1 MATSEKQEQ
10 KSNPVKDEPQDSD
23 FEQKP
28 STRRPPQEEDDDYS
42 DYSDNY
48 DDDYDDDYDYSDEGD
63 DYYDDEEDEDQGKAM
78 QAYKPNSQSISSR
91 DQGGV
96 NMRQKINNGNI
107 SRAPDSK
114 KTIDDQ
120 DGLKLKLDVNLDIEV
135 ELKARIH
142 GDLTLA
148 LLA

>member
-1 MATSEKQEQ
+1 MATVEKQEQ
-10 KSNPVKDEPQDSD
+10 KDTPVKNEMQDSEL
-23 FEQKP
+23 EQKP
-28 STRRPPQEEDDDYS
+28 SARGPPQDEDDDYS
-42 DYSDNY
+42 DDYS
-48 DDDYDDDYDYSDEGD
+48 DDYDDDDYEYSDEGD
-63 DYYDDEEDEDQGKAM
+63 DYYDDEDEEDEDQGKAV
-78 QAYKPNSQSISSR
+78 QAYKPNGQSISSR
-91 DQGGV
+91 DQGGQ
-96 NMRQKINNGNI
+96 NISQKINNGNI

>member
-1 MATSEKQEQ
+1 MATVGKQEQ
-10 KSNPVKDEPQDSD
+10 KDAPIKDEMQDSE

-28 STRRPPQEEDDDYS
+28 LARGPPQDEDDDYS
-42 DYSDNY
+42 DDYS
-48 DDDYDDDYDYSDEGD
+48 DDYDDDDYEYSDEGD
-63 DYYDDEEDEDQGKAM
+63 DYYDDEDEEDEDQGKAV
-78 QAYKPNSQSISSR
+78 QAYKPNGQSISSR
-91 DQGGV
+91 DQGGQ
-96 NMRQKINNGNI
+96 NISQKINNGNI

-148 LLA
+148 LL

>member
-1 MATSEKQEQ
+1 MATVEKQEQ
-10 KSNPVKDEPQDSD
+10 KDTPVKDEMQDSE

-28 STRRPPQEEDDDYS
+28 SARGPPQDEDDDYS
-42 DYSDNY
+42 DDYS
-48 DDDYDDDYDYSDEGD
+48 DDYDDDDYEYSDEGD
-63 DYYDDEEDEDQGKAM
+63 DYYDDEDEEDEDQGKAV
-78 QAYKPNSQSISSR
+78 QAYQPNGQSISSR
-91 DQGGV
+91 DQGGQNV
-96 NMRQKINNGNI
+96 RQKINNGNI

-148 LLA
+148 LL

>member
-1 MATSEKQEQ
+1 MATAEKQEQ
-10 KSNPVKDEPQDSD
+10 KSNPIKDEPQDSD
-23 FEQKP
+23 LEQKP
-28 STRRPPQEEDDDYS
+28 STRGPPQEEDDDYS
-42 DYSDNY
+42 DDYSDDY
-48 DDDYDDDYDYSDEGD
+48 DDDDYDYSDDGD
-63 DYYDDEEDEDQGKAM
+63 DYYDDEDEEDEDQGRAM
-78 QAYKPNSQSISSR
+78 QAYQPNGQSISSR

-96 NMRQKINNGNI
+96 NMSQKINNGNI

-120 DGLKLKLDVNLDIEV
+120 DGLKLKVDVNLDIEV

>member
-1 MATSEKQEQ
+1 MATAEKQEQ
-10 KSNPVKDEPQDSD
+10 KNNPVKDEPQDSEFD
-23 FEQKP
+23 QKP
-28 STRRPPQEEDDDYS
+28 SARGPPQEEDDD
-42 DYSDNY
+42 DYSDDYSN
-48 DDDYDDDYDYSDEGD
+48 DYDDDYDYSDEGD
-63 DYYDDEEDEDQGKAM
+63 DYYDDDEDDEDQGKAM
-78 QAYKPNSQSISSR
+78 QAYKPNGQPISSR

-96 NMRQKINNGNI
+96 NMSQKINNGNI

-148 LLA
+148 LLS